1 MIRLLTLEKN
11 VTTHEKIDDDDGH
24 YIVTEDML
32 IGDRCE
38 CLRQE
43 GIHHPE
49 RVLTVRR
56 PSQQA
61 FGPRHLWQSRR
72 SL

>member
-1 MIRLLTLEKN
+1 MLTLKKT

-24 YIVTEDML
+24 YIVTEDMP

-38 CLRQE
+38 WLSQSGLSLR
-43 GIHHPE
+43 G
-49 RVLTVRR
+49 
-56 PSQQA
+56 PSA
-61 FGPRHLWQSRR
+61 D